1 MLSDLHAARRRNEG
15 GGGGNIEAVG
25 VVAAGADDL
34 EDVHAGVYLCGVVAH
49 GGGAACNLVGRLG
62 AGALGREGRE
72 ERCVLGGGGL
82 TAHDLVHHG
91 VGFVITEIALVDD
104 LHDGFF
110 DHGFNSPSKSFPAW
124 FCRSAS

>member
-91 VGFVITEIALVDD
+91 VGLSLIHI
-104 LHDGFF
+104 
-110 DHGFNSPSKSFPAW
+110 
-124 FCRSAS
+124 